1 MQIFKIFQESAK
13 EARSL
18 RSLVVTALFTAL
30 HLVINS
36 FQVYLTP
43 QLRIGFGFLAIAM
56 VALLFGPVLAMTA
69 GGLSDIISF
78 LMNPVGAYFPGFT
91 VSAILSGLIYGLLL
105 YRKYVVLWKIFSAQ
119 FLVSLLVNLG
129 LNTCWLAILYGKSF
143 ALLLPAR
150 ALKNLILLSIEVL
163 LLFCVAKTV
172 RQIYLSVA
180 KGRG

>member
-91 VSAILSGLIYGLLL
+91 ISAILSGLIYGLFL
-105 YRKYVVLWKIFSAQ
+105 YRKPVVL
-119 FLVSLLVNLG
+119 
-129 LNTCWLAILYGKSF
+129 
-143 ALLLPAR
+143 
-150 ALKNLILLSIEVL
+150 
-163 LLFCVAKTV
+163 
-172 RQIYLSVA
+172 
-180 KGRG
+180 